1 MQNLKKI
8 LLIDNDE
15 QSRNL
20 LKVRLQEEGYNVSET
35 NDEAEGITILE
46 KSHYHL
52 VISDLCVDQCG
63 CVGIVQWVKDHS
75 PETKVIILT
84 LYGSVDCIV
93 QTMKIGAFNY
103 ILKPISTDEIINII
117 DDALKDVDEAIYL
130 KDVKKSNEFEDIIGV
145 SDSIKQTIKTAMKVA
160 ASDSNVLLT
169 GESGTGKELIAEAI
183 HNSCTNRKSNPYIAI
198 NCAAIP
204 DSILESELFGYV
216 KGAFTGAVRD
226 KKGLFEAAD
235 KGTIFMDEIG
245 DTSAQFQS
253 KLLRVI
259 ETKEIRRVGDTS
271 AMQIDVRLIAA
282 TNKDIAKMAANED
295 FRSDLFYRLSVVDIK
310 ITPLRDRKEDI
321 PLLIDY
327 FLKDSV
333 RQLGRNVTGISR
345 EAKEILIAYD
355 WPGNVR
361 ELKNSIERAVVLTN
375 NIVLAPDDF
384 PLAHDHVRRNC
395 VKKSEQQIMVEQ
407 DIVPLKEVER
417 QYLLKALEKYGND
430 HKLVAKKLGIGYTT
444 LWRKLKELDNKVE
457 ANE

>member
-1 MQNLKKI
+1 MLMQNSKKI

-15 QSRNL
+15 HSRKM
-20 LKVRLQEEGYNVSET
+20 LKLRLQEEGYNIGEAK
-35 NDEAEGITILE
+35 DEYEGIKLLE
-46 KSHYHL
+46 KNHYNL
-52 VISDLCVDQCG
+52 VISDLCVDQCD
-63 CVGIVQWVKDHS
+63 CVGILQWVKVHS

-84 LYGSVDCIV
+84 LYGSVECIV

-103 ILKPISTDEIINII
+103 ILKPISPDEIINII
-117 DDALKDVDEAIYL
+117 EDAIRNVDKAIYL
-130 KDVKKSNEFEDIIGV
+130 KDVKKSSKFEDIIGV

-160 ASDSNVLLT
+160 ESDSNVLLT

-183 HNSCTNRKSNPYIAI
+183 HNSCKKRKGNPYIAI

-235 KGTIFMDEIG
+235 KGTLFMDEIG
-245 DTSAQFQS
+245 DTTAQFQS

-259 ETKEIRRVGDTS
+259 ESKEIRRVGDTS
-271 AMQIDVRLIAA
+271 ARQVDVRLIAA
-282 TNKDIAKMAANED
+282 TNKDIAKMAVDEE

-327 FLKDSV
+327 FLKDSA
-333 RQLGRNVTGISR
+333 RRLGRNVTGISS
-345 EAKEILIAYD
+345 EAKEIMIAYD

-375 NIVLAPDDF
+375 NIILTPKDF
-384 PLAHDHVRRNC
+384 PLAHDHVRRNG
-395 VKKSEQQIMVEQ
+395 VKKDEQQIMIEQ

-417 QYLLKALEKYGND
+417 QYLLKALAKYGND

-444 LWRKLKELDNKVE
+444 LWRKLKELE
-457 ANE
+457 Y